1 MVSIRHYLLF
11 VFIFSIF
18 VDMFNGYCRMF
29 LHIEP
34 MFPLIYKGAIIL
46 YSLPFVFKQPKILLC
61 FLIFALLLSFDMV
74 SWVAHGHLEGL
85 KVLFDELIRLVY
97 PFFVLSVVF
106 YYRDDIDRDT
116 LLHYAMYYG
125 LLLST
130 SICITS
136 ILGIGANSYGE
147 DFGYGTKGLFTAGN
161 DLSLSILLS
170 FCICMYFL
178 MSKGTFKYILY
189 SFPFIIVSLLI
200 GSTAIM
206 VGTILILAIFFVL
219 PLFYSYNYS
228 KMCNIYR
235 YILLCLGFPLML
247 YVMYKITQT
256 DSYTMNK
263 FNVKRILAGSARKDL
278 TDAYYSFSSSFDIA
292 DMIFG
297 VGPEKL
303 YYGVGY
309 ELFGRMEQK
318 QIEVDHLSLWGF
330 YGYFLGSLILLY
342 PIPALVTYLKSK
354 SLQSIWMY
362 ISLLVFI
369 FHVIFAGHAYTSTTA
384 SIPLMII
391 LVVSLYRNDE
401 CL

>member
-1 MVSIRHYLLF
+1 MISIRHYLLF

-46 YSLPFVFKQPKILLC
+46 YSLPYVFKQPKILLC

-106 YYRDDIDRDT
+106 YYRDAIDRDT

-206 VGTILILAIFFVL
+206 FGSVLIVIIMVVL
-219 PLFYSYNYS
+219 PIVYRYDYS
-228 KMCNIYR
+228 KMYHIYR
-235 YILLCLGFPLML
+235 SLLLCLGLPFML
-247 YVMYKITQT
+247 YIMYCITQT
-256 DSYTMNK
+256 DSYTINK
-263 FNVKRILAGSARKDL
+263 FNVAKLLSGSARKGL
-278 TDAYYSFSSSFDIA
+278 SNAYYSFSSKFDMA
-292 DMIFG
+292 DRLFG

-303 YYGVGY
+303 YYGVGH
-309 ELFGRMEQK
+309 EFFGTMEKK
-318 QIEVDHLSLWGF
+318 QIEVDHLTLWGF
-330 YGYFLGSLILLY
+330 YGYLLGSLVLFY
-342 PIPALVTYLKSK
+342 PLPALITYLKRRTLLSV
-354 SLQSIWMY
+354 WM
-362 ISLLVFI
+362 IIAILI
-369 FHVIFAGHAYTSTTA
+369 FFFHGIFAGHAYTSTTA
-384 SIPLMII
+384 CLPLMII
-391 LVVSLYRNDE
+391 LISSVYNDNE
-401 CL
+401 Y

>member
-1 MVSIRHYLLF
+1 
-11 VFIFSIF
+11 
-18 VDMFNGYCRMF
+18 
-29 LHIEP
+29 
-34 MFPLIYKGAIIL
+34 
-46 YSLPFVFKQPKILLC
+46 
-61 FLIFALLLSFDMV
+61 
-74 SWVAHGHLEGL
+74 
-85 KVLFDELIRLVY
+85 
-97 PFFVLSVVF
+97 
-106 YYRDDIDRDT
+106 
-116 LLHYAMYYG
+116 MYYG

-235 YILLCLGFPLML
+235 YILLCLGFSLML

-263 FNVKRILAGSARKDL
+263 FNVKKILAGSARKDL

-354 SLQSIWMY
+354 SLQSIWMS

-369 FHVIFAGHAYTSTTA
+369 FHGIFAGHAYTSTTA
-384 SIPLMII
+384 SIPLMLI

>member
-1 MVSIRHYLLF
+1 
-11 VFIFSIF
+11 
-18 VDMFNGYCRMF
+18 MFNGYCRMF

-46 YSLPFVFKQPKILLC
+46 YSLPYVFKQPKILLC

-106 YYRDDIDRDT
+106 YYRDAIDRDT

-178 MSKGTFKYILY
+178 MSKGTFKY
-189 SFPFIIVSLLI
+189 
-200 GSTAIM
+200 
-206 VGTILILAIFFVL
+206 
-219 PLFYSYNYS
+219 
-228 KMCNIYR
+228 
-235 YILLCLGFPLML
+235 
-247 YVMYKITQT
+247 
-256 DSYTMNK
+256 
-263 FNVKRILAGSARKDL
+263 
-278 TDAYYSFSSSFDIA
+278 
-292 DMIFG
+292 
-297 VGPEKL
+297 
-303 YYGVGY
+303 
-309 ELFGRMEQK
+309 
-318 QIEVDHLSLWGF
+318 
-330 YGYFLGSLILLY
+330 
-342 PIPALVTYLKSK
+342 
-354 SLQSIWMY
+354 
-362 ISLLVFI
+362 
-369 FHVIFAGHAYTSTTA
+369 TSNPQPP
-384 SIPLMII
+384 S
-391 LVVSLYRNDE
+391 
-401 CL
+401 